1 MRVSAPR
8 FRGWSR
14 RALGTKHSP
23 RKDGV
28 DRRRHRGAL
37 FLLAFAFAAWPA
49 VRQASFSSA
58 LLGIA
63 DARRPPSVAGQ
74 DDDANHAG
82 SSSVVGENA
91 VLRERGRGVE
101 GFDDFEAIRVGA
113 PDLRA
118 EGYVAE
124 VDAEVN
130 AVRNGAVVCGQQ
142 WDC

>member
-1 MRVSAPR
+1 M
-8 FRGWSR
+8 
-14 RALGTKHSP
+14 
-23 RKDGV
+23 DGV
-28 DRRRHRGAL
+28 TVVLCSCSPLPSPPG
-37 FLLAFAFAAWPA
+37 PA

-118 EGYVAE
+118 ERYVFAE
-124 VDAEVN
+124 VDAEVKRRSKWCRLSGVRVYN
-130 AVRNGAVVCGQQ
+130 AKPGDELCTDRMTVWARLLT
-142 WDC
+142 

>member
-1 MRVSAPR
+1 M
-8 FRGWSR
+8 
-14 RALGTKHSP
+14 
-23 RKDGV
+23 DGV
-28 DRRRHRGAL
+28 TVVLCSCSPLPSPPG
-37 FLLAFAFAAWPA
+37 PA
-49 VRQASFSSA
+49 VRQAPFSSA

-130 AVRNGAVVCGQQ
+130 AVRNGAVVCGHSGVVWRQ
-142 WDC
+142 WCGVSTLLT